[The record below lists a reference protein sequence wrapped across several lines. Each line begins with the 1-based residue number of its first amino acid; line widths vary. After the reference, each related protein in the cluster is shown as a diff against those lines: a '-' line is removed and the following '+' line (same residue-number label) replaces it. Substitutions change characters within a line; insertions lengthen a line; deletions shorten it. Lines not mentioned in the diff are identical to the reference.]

1 MIVDTRVFDGTDAGL
16 FALFEWAG
24 QCFPAHHRTDDGEG
38 IARVAVAN
46 PGSEMIQWAEPGDT
60 IEMATE
66 MADAALYMAKG
77 EGRNRVMVFDP
88 PDAAEPPQQAAKKS

>member
-38 IARVAVAN
+38 IARVAVAH
-46 PGSEMIQWAEPGDT
+46 PGSDMIQWTEPGDT
-60 IEMATE
+60 IERH
-66 MADAALYMAKG
+66 DDGLLV
-77 EGRNRVMVFDP
+77 VMP
-88 PDAAEPPQQAAKKS
+88 AGIAERTVHIRPRDMI